1 MSSDSDVKDATEAAE
16 KAAQAAEQAAQAAE
30 AVAVLEVMEEAR
42 EAADDAGD
50 RGRVYDDQ
58 EQLAAQVAAGNA
70 AVAGL
75 DLRLLRVEAILR
87 TQGYKV

>member
-1 MSSDSDVKDATEAAE
+1 MSSESDVKDATKAAE
-16 KAAQAAEQAAQAAE
+16 QAAQSAEQAAQAAE
-30 AVAVLEVMEEAR
+30 AVAVLEVIEAV

-50 RGRVYDDQ
+50 RGRVYDDG

-75 DLRLLRVEAILR
+75 DMRLLRVEAILR

>member
-1 MSSDSDVKDATEAAE
+1 MDDTDLKDEKAAE
-16 KAAQAAEQAAQAAE
+16 RAAQAAEQAAQAAE
-30 AVAVLEVMEEAR
+30 AVAVLEVIEAV

-50 RGRVYDDQ
+50 RGRVYDDG

-75 DLRLLRVEAILR
+75 DMRLLRVEAILR